1 MSASKELFLKMRPN
15 DLAVMYDENFTKS
28 KAIETG
34 KKLVDDLFEFG
45 EVDEK
50 KVFSNIVR
58 FKEVFNSAD
67 KALRDRIDFKS
78 TETINGVEFIPKNGS
93 KSLNYNED
101 PIYVELIERVK
112 ERELLLK
119 TAKTSKETIFDG
131 EGIEVPRVSESYSK
145 SSITVKF

>member
-34 KKLVDDLFEFG
+34 KKLVDDLFESG

-101 PIYVELIERVK
+101 PFYVELTEKVK

-119 TAKTSKETIFDG
+119 TAKASKETIFDS
-131 EGIEVPRVSESYSK
+131 EGVEVPRVSESYSK